1 MIRNKFAREALA
13 VRVKNQQV
21 IQEHS
26 FTTIKIKI
34 NVIIANKSFFFLD
47 IHFYYSLIKLSLK
60 TFSAISC
67 LLFHRFVR
75 FMTLF

>member
-1 MIRNKFAREALA
+1 MIRNRFAREALA

-47 IHFYYSLIKLSLK
+47 IHFYCSLIKLSLK
-60 TFSAISC
+60 TFIAISR